1 VETNK
6 TLIWLNITI
15 VLFAW
20 MVSVVAYDELPELIP
35 THFGFDGNP
44 DKWSDKT
51 PLMFYMMPTIQFI
64 MVVIFIWIIRYPKLF
79 NFPQKNEIKNWPDE
93 KKKPIYKYL
102 SKMLLVIC
110 LMVNLLF
117 LTIQYSIIYGAKTET
132 MNIKFLVLIFIMT
145 FSFIPLT
152 VYMLVKLNKIVKE
165 TKKTLTYRKVI

>member
-1 VETNK
+1 MEANK

-20 MVSVVAYDELPELIP
+20 MVSVVAYDELPERIP
-35 THFGFDGNP
+35 THFGLDGKP

-51 PLMFYMMPTIQFI
+51 PLMFYIMPTIQFI

-79 NFPQKNEIKNWPDE
+79 NFPQKNEVESWPEE
-93 KKKPIYKYL
+93 KKKPVYKYL
-102 SKMLLVIC
+102 SKMSLVIC

-132 MNIKFLVLIFIMT
+132 MSTKFLVLIFIMT
-145 FSFIPLT
+145 FSFITLT
-152 VYMLVKLNKIVKE
+152 VCILVKLNKKVKE
-165 TKKTLTYRKVI
+165 TKKTLLYRKVI